1 MNKNMIYLTI
11 LFSVPLDRLK
21 KTKKWKL
28 TRWDVKKIN
37 GQNKALQGVTIKSSN
52 SDKKEC

>member
-1 MNKNMIYLTI
+1 MIYLTI

-37 GQNKALQGVTIKSSN
+37 GQNKAL
-52 SDKKEC
+52 